1 MQNRNIFRWIAAVI
15 ITLLAAY
22 LRLTGYLPE
31 NWQEAAYEDQTAQES
46 EYGTAPEDQSA
57 EESEHDEYEAG
68 SEPHTAEQGEQV
80 QGGAQTR
87 DGQVVCGY
95 MIPVFRTE
103 NR

>member
-31 NWQEAAYEDQTAQES
+31 NWQEAAY
-46 EYGTAPEDQSA
+46 EDQSA